1 MTRLTTLNLPEFH
14 RSILGMDRLMNDFN
28 RLDNS
33 GYPPYNIESIGE
45 DKYQITLA
53 LAGFKRE
60 DLDITVKEGLLS
72 IEGKK
77 AEEVEESINEA
88 SCGCCGCGN
97 DPCDCAEIES
107 KDRQFIHRG
116 IANRAFTRQ
125 WKLAEYVEVVDATM
139 EDGLLFVLL
148 ERQVPEEKQAKTIAI
163 R

>member
-1 MTRLTTLNLPEFH
+1 MTRVTTLNLPEFH

-53 LAGFKRE
+53 LAGFKRS
-60 DLDITVKEGLLS
+60 DLTITVKDGLLT

-77 AEEVEESINEA
+77 
-88 SCGCCGCGN
+88 
-97 DPCDCAEIES
+97 DEIEQEG
-107 KDRQFIHRG
+107 REFIHRG
-116 IANRAFTRQ
+116 IASRAFQRQ

-148 ERQVPEEKQAKTIAI
+148 ERQVPEEKQPKTIAI

>member
-53 LAGFKRE
+53 LAGFKRD

-77 AEEVEESINEA
+77 
-88 SCGCCGCGN
+88 
-97 DPCDCAEIES
+97 AEIES

>member
-1 MTRLTTLNLPEFH
+1 MTRVTTLNLPEFR
-14 RSILGMDRLMNDFN
+14 RSILGMDHLMNDFH

-60 DLDITVKEGLLS
+60 ELDITVKEGLLTV
-72 IEGKK
+72 EGKK
-77 AEEVEESINEA
+77 AEIEEE
-88 SCGCCGCGN
+88 G
-97 DPCDCAEIES
+97 
-107 KDRQFIHRG
+107 RQFIHKG
-116 IANRAFTRQ
+116 IGNRAFQRQ

-148 ERQVPEEKQAKTIAI
+148 ERQVPEEKQPKTIAI

>member
-77 AEEVEESINEA
+77 AEIEA
-88 SCGCCGCGN
+88 
-97 DPCDCAEIES
+97 E
-107 KDRQFIHRG
+107 DRKFIHRG
-116 IANRAFTRQ
+116 IANRAFQRQ

>member
-1 MTRLTTLNLPEFH
+1 MTRVTTLNLPEFH

-60 DLDITVKEGLLS
+60 DLTITVKDGLLT

-77 AEEVEESINEA
+77 
-88 SCGCCGCGN
+88 
-97 DPCDCAEIES
+97 DDIEQEG
-107 KDRQFIHRG
+107 RTYIHRG
-116 IANRAFTRQ
+116 IANRAFQRQ

-148 ERQVPEEKQAKTIAI
+148 ERQVPEEKQPKTIAI

>member
-53 LAGFKRE
+53 LAGFKRS
-60 DLDITVKEGLLS
+60 DLTITVKEGLLS

-77 AEEVEESINEA
+77 
-88 SCGCCGCGN
+88 
-97 DPCDCAEIES
+97 AEIES

>member
-1 MTRLTTLNLPEFH
+1 MTRVTTLNLPEFH

-53 LAGFKRE
+53 LAGFKRS
-60 DLDITVKEGLLS
+60 DLTITVKDGLLT

-77 AEEVEESINEA
+77 
-88 SCGCCGCGN
+88 
-97 DPCDCAEIES
+97 DEIEQEG
-107 KDRQFIHRG
+107 REFIHRG
-116 IANRAFTRQ
+116 IANRAFQRQ

-139 EDGLLFVLL
+139 EDGLLYVLL
-148 ERQVPEEKQAKTIAI
+148 ERQVPEEKQPKTIAI